1 MGTGGPNYLSQATPS
16 PSVSKAGLN
25 LRSPAP
31 TLF

>member
-16 PSVSKAGLN
+16 VSKAGLN
-25 LRSPAP
+25 LRSSAP